1 MITEDRKQFYID
13 LIKTSSSL
21 REVCLKSGIVA
32 TTGNYNTL
40 KRIIKENDIDITHFK
55 RQNGNKKAPQDIE
68 FYLSKNSTISSYKLK
83 NKLLKK
89 GIKEK
94 KCENCGLTEWMGKPL
109 KLELHHINGDNTD
122 NRIENLQILCPN
134 CHSYT
139 DNYGGKNQKIN
150 IKEKNEITK
159 TRSLVDL
166 DLLQNLLNEGISIDD
181 IAKTMCVTRG
191 TILKHI
197 RKNNLLITQ
206 KPKEPSY
213 NIDEMILLMKKH
225 KNYSKVGSILG
236 VTDNAIKKRFVSLGY
251 PNNIKE
257 LIASL

>member
-1 MITEDRKQFYID
+1 MITEDRKQFYVN
-13 LIKTSSSL
+13 LIKTSTSL
-21 REVCLKSGIVA
+21 REVCLRAGIVD
-32 TTGNYNTL
+32 TTGNYKTL
-40 KRIIKENDIDITHFK
+40 KRLIEKENIDITHFK
-55 RQNGNKKAPQDIE
+55 RQNTGQQVKHEIE
-68 FYLSKNSTISSYKLK
+68 FYLKKGSVIGSS
-83 NKLLKK
+83 LLKK
-89 GIKEK
+89 KILKEGLK
-94 KCENCGLTEWMGKPL
+94 EQKCENCGLTEWMGKPI

-150 IKEKNEITK
+150 IKEKNKITK
-159 TRSLVDL
+159 TRRLVDL

-181 IAKTMCVTRG
+181 IAKTMCVTKG
-191 TILKHI
+191 TILKYI
-197 RKNNLLITQ
+197 RKNNFCVIQ
-206 KPKEPSY
+206 NPKEPSY
-213 NIDEMILLMKKH
+213 SIDEMILLMKKH

-236 VTDNAIKKRFVSLGY
+236 VSDNTIKKRFVSLGY